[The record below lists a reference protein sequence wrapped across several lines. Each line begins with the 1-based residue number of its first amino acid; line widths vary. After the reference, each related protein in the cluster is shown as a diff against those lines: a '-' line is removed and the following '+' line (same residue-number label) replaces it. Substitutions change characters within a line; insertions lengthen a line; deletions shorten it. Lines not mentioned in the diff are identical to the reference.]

1 MRLHSSLDGGP
12 FPQGGLQGVGQEL
25 AFSTDEYR
33 SRLRRAHVAMDA
45 AGLDALVVMNPASV
59 FYLSGFQTFAVDG
72 GACLIVPRKGEPAIV
87 MDPPEF
93 GSAWLSVWFED
104 LRGYPPESDRP
115 AYAAAMLAEHGLD
128 RGRIGTDDASW
139 GQTAAFRAGLAQ
151 ALPHAE
157 LVNAGDLLIEL
168 KRLKSAGEIEHIRW
182 AALATRA
189 ATEAATATAGAGVT
203 DGDVAGA
210 AYAAMAR
217 AGGEYP
223 CLAPIVTSG
232 RRSGILH
239 STHKRRTIEHGDTV
253 LLEIGACHQRYTAPQ
268 MRTLSIGPPS
278 DEVRRTANACIAALN
293 AVLSVLR
300 PGAVASDVA
309 ETGWR
314 ELAVAGDDLVFHG
327 NFGYGIGAGF
337 PPNWADATAF
347 IQRDQNTVLEP
358 GMVFHHPIAVRRLGQ
373 FGVAFS
379 ETSVITK
386 DGCEV
391 LTHGERVLIER

>member
-1 MRLHSSLDGGP
+1 MRLHRSLEGGP
-12 FPQGGLQGVGQEL
+12 FPPEDLGDFGKEL
-25 AFSTDEYR
+25 AFSVDEYR
-33 SRLRRAHVAMDA
+33 DRLARARKAMDA
-45 AGLDALVVMNPASV
+45 AGLDALLVMNPANV

-72 GACLIVPRKGEPAIV
+72 AACLVVPRHGEPSIA

-93 GSAWLSVWFED
+93 GSAWLSAWIED
-104 LRGYPPESDRP
+104 LRGYPPGSDRP
-115 AYAAAMLAEHGLD
+115 AYAASMLAEHGLD
-128 RGRIGTDDASW
+128 RGRIGADDANW
-139 GQTAAFRAGLAQ
+139 GQTPAFRAGLEQ
-151 ALPHAE
+151 SLPRAE
-157 LVNAGDLLIEL
+157 FVGAGEL
-168 KRLKSAGEIEHIRW
+168 FTELRRLKSPAEIEHIRW

-189 ATEAATATAGAGVT
+189 ATEAAVETAAAGVT
-203 DGDVAGA
+203 DGEIAGA

-239 STHKRRTIEHGDTV
+239 STHKRRTIERGDTI

-268 MRTLSIGPPS
+268 MRTLTVGPAA
-278 DEVRRTANACIAALN
+278 DDVRRAADACVAALN
-293 AVLSVLR
+293 AVLDALR
-300 PGAVASDVA
+300 PGAVARDVA
-309 ETGWR
+309 EIGWR
-314 ELAVAGDDLVFHG
+314 ALAAAGDDLVFHG

-337 PPNWADATAF
+337 PPNWADATGF
-347 IQRDQNTVLEP
+347 IQRDQSTVLEP

-379 ETSVITK
+379 ETSVITN